1 MVMKLKQRKNNN
13 YLRKNNELQKI
24 HLNESYIAALS
35 SVTVYYALQDGCNF
49 DSVDEILASRA
60 DVLWARHAIGRN
72 A

>member
-24 HLNESYIAALS
+24 HLNESYIAAIS
-35 SVTVYYALQDGCNF
+35 SVTVYYALQDE
-49 DSVDEILASRA
+49 SVDEILASRA